1 MDISTTLIHDHTAKT
16 EPVVTDALLLA
27 DSQASNVNKKATI
40 TNIAKATG
48 ERFAGTNATSALSE
62 ADGVGRVNIGS
73 TTASTAPAPADKLL
87 IEVGGVNKSTTITN
101 LTKAVGEVAAGTQA
115 SSALTEVDGVM
126 AVDPTDVAVAV
137 GADSVLIRDA
147 TDGFVHEDAIADLMT
162 AAAGTGL
169 SATGGVLA
177 VELNEVGSEVIDP
190 NKDSIVFIDEETVGD
205 PTKKELVSDFV
216 GLIVGTETSTGLSAA
231 SGVIS
236 ASLGYTAA
244 AVDVTADEMVIIDA
258 TDGAPKTEAVA
269 DVIGAAAGTASSSGL
284 SATSGVLKVAPA
296 DSAMVVS
303 ADSIMYV
310 NAAGT
315 PKKDLISD
323 FVGFMAGD
331 GLAASAGV
339 LSVQDPGAMAVGS
352 VRFAATGDCTG
363 VDVGAVSYDY
373 DATPVVTDGEWAYG
387 ASASESATNLAAA
400 INGKT
405 GSPYGAIANTDTVH
419 IYARAVGTAGNVTVA
434 RDGGTQPA
442 AVENLV
448 GGRNAGNRQWTVR
461 SHTVTANDVE
471 TAVLVNIPL
480 PFTPTA
486 FMAWVTD
493 STGLPLACDDLFT
506 IEATPD
512 RIQVADGS
520 GAAPLVATDVV
531 TVLAFE

>member
-1 MDISTTLIHDHTAKT
+1 MDAKT
-16 EPVVTDALLLA
+16 DPAVTDSVMICDAA
-27 DSQASNVNKKATI
+27 AANINKKATI
-40 TNIAKATG
+40 ANLAKATG

-62 ADGVGRVNIGS
+62 ADGVGKVNIGS
-73 TTASTAPAPADKLL
+73 TTAATDPAPADKLL

-169 SATGGVLA
+169 SATGGVLT

-190 NKDSIVFIDEETVGD
+190 NKDSIVFIDEETAGD

-216 GLIVGTETSTGLSAA
+216 GLIAGTEASTGLSETA
-231 SGVIS
+231 GVLS

-244 AVDVTADEMVIIDA
+244 TVAVGDDDFVFIDD
-258 TDGAPKTEAVA
+258 TDGAPKTEAIA
-269 DVIGAAAGTASSSGL
+269 DLVDGMVGTAATSGL
-284 SATSGVLKVAPA
+284 SATNGVMKVAPA
-296 DSAMVVS
+296 DSAVVVGS
-303 ADSIMYV
+303 DSIIYA

-352 VRFAATGDCTG
+352 VRFGATGDCTG

-400 INGKT
+400 INGDT
-405 GSPYGAIANTDTVH
+405 RNGGGPYYGAIANTDTVH
-419 IYARAVGTAGNVTVA
+419 IYALAVGTAGNVAVA
-434 RDGGTQPA
+434 RDGGSYPD
-442 AVENLV
+442 VCENLV
-448 GGRNAGNRQWTVR
+448 GGRNAGNAVDGSVSYRDGQRRQ
-461 SHTVTANDVE
+461 
-471 TAVLVNIPL
+471 TAV
-480 PFTPTA
+480 
-486 FMAWVTD
+486 
-493 STGLPLACDDLFT
+493 C
-506 IEATPD
+506 
-512 RIQVADGS
+512 
-520 GAAPLVATDVV
+520 
-531 TVLAFE
+531 